1 MASEGQRRANPSTRH
16 SECPE
21 RAGSKEMAE
30 DVSCD
35 RVTDLELCEALM
47 LKGALMHRLHVPY
60 LAAALIFALKI
71 MSSLPVSELQLW

>member
-1 MASEGQRRANPSTRH
+1 
-16 SECPE
+16 
-21 RAGSKEMAE
+21 MAE

-35 RVTDLELCEALM
+35 RVTDLDLCEALM

-71 MSSLPVSELQLW
+71 MSSPAASELQLW